1 MTRWKAALLAAT
13 LLALASAGPVPGAAA
28 EPIGDQV
35 AQTRDG
41 QEMLRLEVESLAP
54 RFVTSATPKLTVTG
68 RITNVGDRRVDDIR
82 VKVQRGEPV
91 ERDVDLRDLAKLA
104 TDSASSPFVDVSRS
118 LAPGESAAVRLEAT
132 VRGTE
137 QSLALTEPGVYPVLV
152 NVNGRPDYG
161 GQARLAAVSLPLP
174 VLSVPGGPAAT
185 VGPRPRGISI
195 IWPILDTR
203 PRRLATT
210 DGSVVLTD
218 DDLADSLSPGGRLF
232 GLVNSVAKVTAND
245 GTLLSSLCFAVD
257 PDLLQ
262 TVSAMA
268 GGYRVRGENGR
279 LVAGRGAAVAT
290 DWLTRV
296 AGLTRGRCVLSVP
309 FADTDLVALS
319 RSGAVD
325 LTQLALA
332 SSAIVAELL
341 SPVQPAKELYW
352 PAGGSFDQRTLLD
365 LAALGPTTVLADPT
379 HLQKVR
385 GQPPFTVTGYQTP
398 APVRALPID
407 SLVSSALE
415 LDRPGAGADTSLQRG
430 LAALTFRA
438 LFDSGADGTRI
449 LVAPPRRW
457 TASEQELTGYLDLAQ
472 RLFDSGSAVP
482 QSLVG
487 TLSGIDQGTAAGLAY
502 TPQDAAREIPTAVT
516 ADVARINGTK
526 RDLLNAM
533 DDDNTSDVDPN
544 TLLSP
549 MQYGLLRGTSTA
561 WRGAPERAEAAVEQ
575 VDDQLGALCDQV
587 VVNNQGRPLALASGD
602 SPIPVNVYNGLPV
615 SIVVR
620 IRLVAPPGL
629 SPAPPQ
635 DVRIPPLSS
644 ISRYISAEV
653 TRAGRFKVDAKLS
666 TPGGTKLGST
676 AQLELSS
683 TSYGIIT
690 VAITG
695 TAGAVLVL
703 LVAIRLVRRVRTAR
717 AARPGP
723 GPEPILDGEARVE
736 P

>member
-1 MTRWKAALLAAT
+1 VTRWKAAILAAA
-13 LLALASAGPVPGAAA
+13 LLALASPAAPGAAA
-28 EPIGDQV
+28 DPIGERV
-35 AQTRDG
+35 AQTQDG
-41 QEMLRLEVESLAP
+41 QEMLRLEVETLAP
-54 RFVTSATPKLTVTG
+54 RVVTSATPTLTVIG
-68 RITNVGDRRVDDIR
+68 RVTNVGDRRVDDIR
-82 VKVQRGEPV
+82 VKVQRGEPL
-91 ERDVDLRDLAKLA
+91 ERDADLRDLAKLA

-118 LAPGESAAVRLEAT
+118 LAPGKSAAVRLEAA

-137 QSLALTEPGVYPVLV
+137 QSLALTGPGVYPLLV

-161 GQARLAAVSLPLP
+161 GQARLAAVSIPLP

-185 VGPRPRGISI
+185 ERPRPPGISI
-195 IWPILDTR
+195 IWPILDTK
-203 PRRLATT
+203 PRRLPTT
-210 DGSVVLTD
+210 DGKVVLTD
-218 DDLADSLSPGGRLF
+218 DELADSLSPGGRLF
-232 GLVNSVAKVTAND
+232 GLVNSVATVTASN
-245 GTLLSSLCFAVD
+245 GTLLNSLCFAVD

-262 TVSAMA
+262 TVSEMA
-268 GGYRVRGENGR
+268 GGYRVREENGG

-309 FADTDLVALS
+309 FADADLVALS

-325 LTQLALA
+325 LAQLSLA
-332 SSAIVAELL
+332 SSSIVAELL
-341 SPVQPAKELYW
+341 APVQPAKELFW

-365 LAALGPTTVLADPT
+365 LAAVGPTTVLADAA
-379 HLQKVR
+379 HLQKVQ
-385 GQPPFTVTGYQTP
+385 GQPPFTVTGYQV
-398 APVRALPID
+398 ANPVRALPID
-407 SLVSSALE
+407 SLVSSTLAV
-415 LDRPGAGADTSLQRG
+415 DPPGAGVDTSLQRG
-430 LAALTFRA
+430 LAALAFRGV
-438 LFDSGADGTRI
+438 FDQRAAGTRVLI
-449 LVAPPRRW
+449 APPRRW
-457 TASEQELTGYLDLAQ
+457 TASEQELIGYLDLAQ
-472 RLFDSGSAVP
+472 QLFDSGSAVP

-502 TPQDAAREIPTAVT
+502 TPQDAADEIPPAVT
-516 ADVARINGTK
+516 TDVARINRTK

-549 MQYGLLRGTSTA
+549 MQYGLLRGTSSA

-587 VVNNQGRPLALASGD
+587 VVKNPGRPLALASGD
-602 SPIPVNVYNGLPV
+602 SPIPVNIYNGLPV

-629 SPAPPQ
+629 STDPTQ
-635 DVRIPPLSS
+635 DFRIPPLSS

-653 TRAGRFKVDAKLS
+653 IRAGRFKVDAKLS

-695 TAGAVLVL
+695 IAGAVLIL

-717 AARPGP
+717 AARPGS